1 MVVVVVVLVV
11 VELVMV
17 VLVDVGFGGSSPH
30 AYKHIEITSFKKVI
44 YNCELLRCMLVQMVL

>member
-30 AYKHIEITSFKKVI
+30 AYKQILTSFKKSSI
-44 YNCELLRCMLVQMVL
+44 QL